1 MWSDSE
7 RQTRTCW
14 NVRATATGVGVRK
27 GVSAGEL
34 RLAFA
39 GDRDIAVWVLD
50 FLLAQGVRPL
60 ALLLSDEDRASHAPA
75 LRRRFGRAYYGA
87 RID

>member
-1 MWSDSE
+1 M
-7 RQTRTCW
+7 
-14 NVRATATGVGVRK
+14 RK

-87 RID
+87 RIDGSLEGSHYGSDRGGGVL